1 MSNIIIKHGSMQLTV
16 NRKDLI
22 EVEETHDG
30 VVFNIKGG
38 IQLYYA
44 NDKMINATK
53 NLIKNTANNFP
64 DKKIV
69 FDLENVRQP
78 AMVDAT

>member
-1 MSNIIIKHGSMQLTV
+1 MENIIIKHGSLELKV
-16 NRKDLI
+16 SRKDLM

-30 VVFNIKGG
+30 VVFNFRGG
-38 IQLYYA
+38 LQLYYA
-44 NDKMINATK
+44 NDKMISATK
-53 NLIKNTANNFP
+53 NLIKNTANSFP
-64 DKKIV
+64 DKKII